1 MSRRGNIIL
10 GATIVGLGG
19 GFLIYRSVKRNKLF
33 DEISAAIGGPGNAIS
48 KYTEFFS
55 PNYYK
60 QFKEGEAIFQSTG
73 NVLQW
78 ANEFNS
84 SFGYFNDDEDKA
96 YGVLR
101 AIPDGV
107 ALSQVSEKYNN
118 KFGEDFLF
126 FLILA
131 TFSMLNICPLGMTSH
146 LNLRQDQLMKYLAL
160 QAVQNPL

>member
-60 QFKEGEAIFQSTG
+60 QFQEGEAIFQSTG

-78 ANEFNS
+78 ANEFNN

-101 AIPDGV
+101 SIPDGV

-118 KFGEDFLF
+118 KFGEDLESKLKSFDKDEQNIVGN
-126 FLILA
+126 IL
-131 TFSMLNICPLGMTSH
+131 SEKPPYRIPVIS
-146 LNLRQDQLMKYLAL
+146 
-160 QAVQNPL
+160 

>member
-33 DEISAAIGGPGNAIS
+33 EEISAAIGGPGNAIS
-48 KYTEFFS
+48 KFTEFFN

-73 NVLQW
+73 SVLNW
-78 ANEFNS
+78 ANELNS

-96 YGVLR
+96 YGVIR

-107 ALSQVSEKYNN
+107 ALSQVSEKYNE
-118 KFGEDFLF
+118 KHGEDLESKLKSFDKDEQNILGN
-126 FLILA
+126 ILA
-131 TFSMLNICPLGMTSH
+131 DKPAYRIPVIS
-146 LNLRQDQLMKYLAL
+146 
-160 QAVQNPL
+160 

>member
-73 NVLQW
+73 NVLEW

-118 KFGEDFLF
+118 KFGEDLEAKLKSFDKDEQNIVGN
-126 FLILA
+126 ILSEKPA
-131 TFSMLNICPLGMTSH
+131 YRIPVIS
-146 LNLRQDQLMKYLAL
+146 
-160 QAVQNPL
+160 